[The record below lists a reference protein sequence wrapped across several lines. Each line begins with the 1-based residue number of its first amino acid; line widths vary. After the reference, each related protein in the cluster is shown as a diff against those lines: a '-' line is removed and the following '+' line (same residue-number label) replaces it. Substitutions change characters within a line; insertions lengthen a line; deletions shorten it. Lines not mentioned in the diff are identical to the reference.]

1 MSAANLGLQ
10 GPDRRAHK
18 LDDPATMRA
27 DQVVVGQPWV
37 NMFVE
42 EAALSEMMLANQTRL
57 HEKLQIAIDRG
68 SRDPDAAARQR
79 REHRLRIDV
88 TVLREDLLAHRQ
100 SLGGHPQTLA
110 ADEFSELVK
119 LAGWIHGGGLT

>member
-10 GPDRRAHK
+10 GPDRRAHE
-18 LDDPATMRA
+18 LDDPATARA

-37 NMFVE
+37 NVFVE
-42 EAALSEMMLANQTRL
+42 EAALSEMMLTNQTRL

-68 SRDPDAAARQR
+68 SRNPDAAARQR
-79 REHRLRIDV
+79 RDHGLGVDV

-110 ADEFSELVK
+110 ANEFSELVE